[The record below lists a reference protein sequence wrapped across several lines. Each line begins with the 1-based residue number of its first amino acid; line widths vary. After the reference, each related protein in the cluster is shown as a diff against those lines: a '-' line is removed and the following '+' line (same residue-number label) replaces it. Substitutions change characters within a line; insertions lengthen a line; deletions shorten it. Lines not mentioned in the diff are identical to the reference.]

1 MLSNVPL
8 FSGLSEEEQRTI
20 ESHAVSRN
28 YRKNT
33 VIIEKGDESAS
44 LYVIVSG
51 KVKVYVAD
59 DQGKEIVLNIEGPG
73 AHLGELALLGD
84 SRRTASVMTLEDA
97 KFLVITKQA
106 FLACLSKHPG
116 IALNLIRALV
126 GRVRALTNN
135 VSSLALQD
143 VYGRVASTLMQHA
156 TEEEDGRLITD
167 KLTQQ
172 DIANLV
178 GSSREM
184 VSRIFKDLKAGGY
197 ISVEGRRITI
207 SRKLPAHW

>member
-8 FSGLSEEEQRTI
+8 FTGLSEEDLRTI
-20 ESHAVSRN
+20 EAHSVPRN

-59 DQGKEIVLNIEGPG
+59 DQGKEIVLNIQGAG

-97 KFLVITKQA
+97 KFLVITKQS
-106 FLACLSKHPG
+106 FLACLSKHPS

-126 GRVRALTNN
+126 GRVRDLTNN

-156 TEEEDGRLITD
+156 TEQDGKMITD

-207 SRKLPAHW
+207 TRKLPAHW

>member
-8 FSGLSEEEQRTI
+8 FSGLSEEELQTI
-20 ESHAVSRN
+20 ESHAVPRN

-59 DQGKEIVLNIEGPG
+59 DQGKEIVLNIQGPG

-156 TEEEDGRLITD
+156 TEQDGTLITN

-207 SRKLPAHW
+207 TRKLPAHW